1 LIGGSPFSDFRRRV
15 GRSPVVGRQL
25 LRRSIPGKIICVG
38 RNYAAHAAEHDA
50 DVPALP
56 LLFSKPPSAVI
67 GPGDPILL
75 PPQSQR
81 VEHEAELAVVIGQRA
96 RWISP
101 EEASG
106 YILGYTAERRD
117 RRDLQNSDGQWTRAG
132 FDTRPLGPWI
142 DTPTVG
148 SPGDLPVR

>member
-1 LIGGSPFSDFRRRV
+1 MRLVRFRHNRNEPPRWGWVRDDRVGLLDGSPFSLFKRETPSFALDRV
-15 GRSPVVGRQL
+15 ELLAPVE
-25 LRRSIPGKIICVG
+25 PGKIICVG

-50 DVPALP
+50 EVPALP

-67 GPGDPILL
+67 GPRDPILL

-106 YILGYTAERRD
+106 YILGYTA
-117 RRDLQNSDGQWTRAG
+117 A
-132 FDTRPLGPWI
+132 
-142 DTPTVG
+142 
-148 SPGDLPVR
+148 